1 MKKMVLILLFLVYG
15 CTNQAENKANFEA
28 CVFQAELKYTTAFSE
43 ICRHD
48 AFNKPGE
55 CSYNIESKNALLRSK
70 DNQIS
75 ACATMYAPKN

>member
-1 MKKMVLILLFLVYG
+1 MNRAIFLLLILSG
-15 CTNQAENKANFEA
+15 CSNDAQNKKNFQE
-28 CVFQAELKYTTAFSE
+28 CVEQAELKYTIAFSE
-43 ICRHD
+43 ICRHG
-48 AFNKPGE
+48 AFDKPGE